1 MRALSIESVRA
12 FVLKLL
18 DTTYKE
24 LESITSKSKKTLKY
38 HFSIIKKTYPEL
50 ESFVND
56 RVKILP
62 RTLEEKIDLADRL
75 TKEFLAERREKG
87 KEEDKTREKGKV
99 EEVKEKVEGTVT
111 GYPYLLED
119 AIERSI
125 SQRAKHMK
133 SDEFEEEK
141 EEKTR
146 EAKGEK
152 VRKELKIDISTLLL
166 TFGALMLGVAA
177 FSAFLPRGRKKE
189 KRRKIH
195 PISPSHPA
203 LYKLRGGIA

>member
-1 MRALSIESVRA
+1 MKALSIESIRA

-24 LESITSKSKKTLKY
+24 LESVTSKSKKTLKY
-38 HFSIIKKTYPEL
+38 HFSIIKKTYPDL
-50 ESFVND
+50 ESFVKD
-56 RVKILP
+56 RVKIIP
-62 RTLEEKIDLADRL
+62 QTLEEKIDLADRL
-75 TKEFLAERREKG
+75 AKEFLAERREKG
-87 KEEDKTREKGKV
+87 KEEGKTEEKL
-99 EEVKEKVEGTVT
+99 EEVKGVEGTVT

-133 SDEFEEEK
+133 SEEFEEEK
-141 EEKTR
+141 EEKLG

-166 TFGALMLGVAA
+166 TLGAVMLGVAA

-195 PISPSHPA
+195 PISPSTHPA
-203 LYKLRGGIA
+203 MYRLRGGIA